1 MIWKIVVL
9 SRRLDNFCAVVSHYS
24 DSGTSFG
31 SRSSRLPVAMASLQD
46 KEVKQASK
54 QKRVQFETFYSDF
67 PVAEDT
73 TCGYS
78 VLKGSF
84 LQYLA
89 TKNSYIVVN
98 GLAGCLITACFTYFS
113 GSISTMEKLFG
124 IHSQRSG
131 ILSVGNDISQVLVTV
146 FIAYYLGNK
155 HKPRWMAIGLLCFA
169 LYCFICALPHFIYGS
184 GKDIILLTLDQG
196 MDALQGNDSTAAFI
210 DREQK
215 KSMCQLT
222 ETTISDVDCSK
233 SQNVMPQVII
243 MIAQIIAGVGN
254 AIYSSLN
261 AAYLDDNVQR
271 SKAPWVISEFM
282 VIATTRDKL
291 N

>member
-1 MIWKIVVL
+1 MLKSSTICLLINTWKIVVL
-9 SRRLDNFCAVVSHYS
+9 SAGIENFCTVANIPPVEAEHH
-24 DSGTSFG
+24 F
-31 SRSSRLPVAMASLQD
+31 RLLAMETT
-46 KEVKQASK
+46 KEVQSSSK
-54 QKRVQFETFYSDF
+54 RKRVEFETFYSDF

-155 HKPRWMAIGLLCFA
+155 HRPRWMAIGLLCFS

-184 GKDIILLTLDQG
+184 GKDLLLLTLEHHDG
-196 MDALQGNDSTAAFI
+196 HQGNDSTTAFI
-210 DREQK
+210 EREQR
-215 KSMCQLT
+215 KSMCQLE
-222 ETTISDVDCSK
+222 ETSISDVECSK

-243 MIAQIIAGVGN
+243 FTAQIIAGVGN

-261 AAYLDDNVQR
+261 AAYMDDNVQR
-271 SKAPWVISEFM
+271 SKAPWVISECTLKM
-282 VIATTRDKL
+282 R
-291 N
+291 

>member
-1 MIWKIVVL
+1 ME
-9 SRRLDNFCAVVSHYS
+9 
-24 DSGTSFG
+24 T
-31 SRSSRLPVAMASLQD
+31 
-46 KEVKQASK
+46 KQESNRAIK
-54 QKRVQFETFYSDF
+54 PKRVEFETFYSDF

-84 LQYLA
+84 FQYLA

-155 HKPRWMAIGLLCFA
+155 HKPRWMAIGLLCFS

-184 GKDIILLTLDQG
+184 GRDLLLITLEHGDG
-196 MDALQGNDSTAAFI
+196 NQGNDSSRAFI
-210 DREQK
+210 DREQQT
-215 KSMCQLT
+215 SMCQL
-222 ETTISDVDCSK
+222 EKPQISDDCSK

-243 MIAQIIAGVGN
+243 FIAQIIAGVGN

-271 SKAPWVISEFM
+271 SKAPWVISE
-282 VIATTRDKL
+282 
-291 N
+291 